1 MLGGEQM
8 KTLTIRLEDDLHK
21 KLKLLVI
28 EKDTTIQ
35 NLIVELINRQI
46 MESDKSKSTNKK

>member
-1 MLGGEQM
+1 M

-35 NLIVELINRQI
+35 KLIVELINRQI
-46 MESDKSKSTNKK
+46 MDNDKSKSANKK

>member
-1 MLGGEQM
+1 M